1 LKTGVDATHFSHNFF
16 SKEKRKKE
24 SRLLIW
30 KVSKKQVF
38 RIKYYP
44 VYISEFYRKLDEI
57 ATTCRLAMTSE
68 GWRFYPKPEGLE
80 LAFLNTWNIFLFSFF
95 SFLF

>member
-1 LKTGVDATHFSHNFF
+1 MKTAVDATTHPTHNFI
-16 SKEKRKKE
+16 SKEKGKKE

-44 VYISEFYRKLDEI
+44 YV
-57 ATTCRLAMTSE
+57 
-68 GWRFYPKPEGLE
+68 
-80 LAFLNTWNIFLFSFF
+80 
-95 SFLF
+95 